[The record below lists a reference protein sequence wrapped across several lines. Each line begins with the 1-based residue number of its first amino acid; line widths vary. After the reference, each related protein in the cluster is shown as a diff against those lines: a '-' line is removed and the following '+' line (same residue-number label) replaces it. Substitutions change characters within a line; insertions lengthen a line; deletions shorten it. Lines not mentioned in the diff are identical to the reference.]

1 MILKHFETASYFVF
15 LKIFS
20 LEIEIGVFHDT
31 NDQYTALTALP
42 YSDMLCDALTALT
55 AQTALR
61 ALTAL
66 TALSALTAL
75 TAHFEN
81 LN

>member
-31 NDQYTALTALP
+31 NDQYTALTAL
-42 YSDMLCDALTALT
+42 TALT
-55 AQTALR
+55 T
-61 ALTAL
+61 LTAL
-66 TALSALTAL
+66 TALMALTAPKD
-75 TAHFEN
+75 N
-81 LN
+81 